1 MSRRFGRFVP
11 QSTIVRRMDAK
22 DLRFQAEARRQA
34 ALRAAR
40 LSPEVVPFVEVT
52 RIPASAPPVV
62 VLESVTISA
71 DALPH
76 HYLARAVI
84 LDLQPS
90 QMVAALV
97 AVEAAIQLQHPHAVR
112 TGWRACSDS
121 LRVYF
126 SAWSPSLT
134 Q

>member
-1 MSRRFGRFVP
+1 MSLSARE
-11 QSTIVRRMDAK
+11 
-22 DLRFQAEARRQA
+22 LRDHFRPRTRPNYLTVAATAARAQ
-34 ALRAAR
+34 AAR
-40 LSPEVVPFVEVT
+40 LAETLAPAVT
-52 RIPASAPPVV
+52 PPAV
-62 VLESVTISA
+62 VLDSLTISA

-76 HYLARAVI
+76 HYIARAVL

-97 AVEAAIQLQHPHAVR
+97 AVEAAIQVQHPHAVR

>member
-1 MSRRFGRFVP
+1 MS
-11 QSTIVRRMDAK
+11 S
-22 DLRFQAEARRQA
+22 A
-34 ALRAAR
+34 APALAP
-40 LSPEVVPFVEVT
+40 LSPLAILGGV
-52 RIPASAPPVV
+52 S
-62 VLESVTISA
+62 LESLTISA
-71 DALPH
+71 DAMPG
-76 HYLARAVI
+76 HYVANAVL

-97 AVEAAIQLQHPHAVR
+97 TVEDAIKAQHRHAVR

-126 SAWSPSLT
+126 TAWSPVEGA